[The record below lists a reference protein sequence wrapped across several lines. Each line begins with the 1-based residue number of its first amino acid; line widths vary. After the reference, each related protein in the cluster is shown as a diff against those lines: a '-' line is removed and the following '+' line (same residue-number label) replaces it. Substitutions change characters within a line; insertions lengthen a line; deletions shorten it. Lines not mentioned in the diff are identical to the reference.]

1 MCHKEETLNID
12 KPQFGTGDYNDKGF
26 ITADMLNNLHD

>member
-12 KPQFGTGDYNDKGF
+12 KPQFGTGYNDKGF